1 MDYYNIALASTM
13 LALISIAKWYSIKSK
28 SSLPLNWPVLGM
40 MPSLLWNIS
49 NLYDYTAKVLRENGG
64 TVKFSGP
71 WKTRGLFEVITS
83 SPPNLEHVLKNEFP
97 NFPRGPYFK
106 GVFFDV
112 FGDGLF
118 TADNGL
124 WKRQRKAVAMA
135 MSSSSFR
142 DQTIILLQKLLQ
154 EKVIPVLEEAK
165 DKKSFFDLQD
175 IFLRLNFDM
184 ICITVLGKDPGC
196 LGSVPLL
203 DVPFAMAF
211 DEAVEACTYRLI
223 LPPFFWRCM
232 KFLNVGSEKMLRRA
246 QTVICDFA
254 SEMVK
259 CRIEELNSERGIQ
272 HGDILSTFIKME
284 EEEGRAPSEKLLQD
298 LFMSILLAGRD
309 TSALALTWFFW
320 LLSMH
325 PNVEQKIISEITQ
338 ILKSKHVNNN
348 NNNNSYDKI
357 HMFGLEELRCMN
369 YLQAAISE
377 SLRLYP
383 PVPVSYRQAMED
395 SILPDGT
402 HVKKGSKLLYFIYAT
417 NRMENLWG
425 KDALEFKPERWINKE
440 GFCMKEWD
448 YKYPVFNAGPRLCLG
463 RDNAYVSMKFMAAN
477 ILARYK
483 VKVDPGH
490 IAKPKF
496 GLTLF
501 MKHGLKVSLD
511 SREDI
516 VK

>member
-325 PNVEQKIISEITQ
+325 PN
-338 ILKSKHVNNN
+338 
-348 NNNNSYDKI
+348 
-357 HMFGLEELRCMN
+357 
-369 YLQAAISE
+369 AAISE